1 MGLKAQI
8 QCFLTE
14 AEEFA
19 LSQRRPWSF
28 VHNIHPV
35 TAGANTATLLLPL
48 PHSMPGLGR
57 FRDGFLWLDAVE
69 PTRLFGFCQP
79 LPQGASVFVG
89 FIFFTPPLIKQL
101 ITG

>member
-57 FRDGFLWLDAVE
+57 FRDDFLDQNEVIPNLCRQSFYSYGIQVGV
-69 PTRLFGFCQP
+69 LFIERWHVLSFNP
-79 LPQGASVFVG
+79 LPS
-89 FIFFTPPLIKQL
+89 
-101 ITG
+101 